1 MPISPQ
7 PPRIIALVGSKRS
20 GKDTVASILQQ
31 YGYENWKFA
40 SRLKSVC
47 KELFGLSTDELETDL
62 KDQVCEKWGVTPR
75 HLMQIV
81 GTEIVQ
87 HTLPK
92 YVPSV
97 SKEFWV
103 KVMCDNLDKYQNKQI
118 VISDMRFIHEAEYI
132 RKKYPNVLYIKLI
145 RPETAIDGGHIS
157 EKEWQKINTDIE
169 IINGG
174 TLFELKQKIEHVC
187 TKYGILKQ
195 HNT

>member
-1 MPISPQ
+1 M
-7 PPRIIALVGSKRS
+7 PPRIIALIGSKRS
-20 GKDTVASILQQ
+20 GKDTVAAMLQQ

-40 SRLKSVC
+40 ARLKSVC
-47 KELFGLSTDELETDL
+47 KELFGLTADELETDL
-62 KDQVCEKWGVTPR
+62 KDSICEKWGVTPR
-75 HLMQIV
+75 YLMQIV

-103 KVMCDNLDKYQNKQI
+103 KVMCDNLDNSPTKQI

-132 RKKYPNVLYIKLI
+132 RNRYSSVLYIKLI
-145 RPETAIDGGHIS
+145 RPEPGTLDPSCHIS
-157 EKEWQKINTDIE
+157 EKEWQKIPADVE

-174 TLFELKQKIEHVC
+174 TLFELKQKVEQIC
-187 TKYGILKQ
+187 TKYGILKAA
-195 HNT
+195 

>member
-1 MPISPQ
+1 MPPSSQ

-40 SRLKSVC
+40 SRLKTVC
-47 KELFGLSTDELETDL
+47 KELFGLTAEELETDL
-62 KDQVCEKWGVTPR
+62 KDQVCEQWGVTPR

-103 KVMCDNLDKYQNKQI
+103 KVMCDNLDKYPNKQI
-118 VISDMRFIHEAEYI
+118 VISDMRFIHEAEYL
-132 RKKYPNVLYIKLI
+132 RKKYTDVLYIKLI
-145 RPETAIDGGHIS
+145 RPEVVLDNGHIS
-157 EKEWQKINTDIE
+157 EKEWEKISADVE

-174 TLFELKQKIEHVC
+174 TLFELKQTLDQVC
-187 TKYGILKQ
+187 TKYKILKSA
-195 HNT
+195 